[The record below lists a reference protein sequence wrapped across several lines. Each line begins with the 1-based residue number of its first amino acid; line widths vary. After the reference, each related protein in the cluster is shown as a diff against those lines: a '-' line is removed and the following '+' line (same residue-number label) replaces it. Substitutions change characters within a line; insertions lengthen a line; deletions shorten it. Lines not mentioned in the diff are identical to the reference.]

1 MINLD
6 NIPNIQRIE
15 LFKAIAE
22 PVREYFHNPINVEKF
37 EEWKKKN
44 L

>member
-6 NIPNIQRIE
+6 EIPNIQRIE
-15 LFKAIAE
+15 LYKTIAE
-22 PVREYFHNPINVEKF
+22 PVREYFHNPINIKKF